1 MARIPESLIQEVLDK
16 TNYIAVYQEKLR
28 LNKKGGKWW
37 GLCPFHAEKTP
48 SFSVDAERGL
58 FYCFGCQKGGSLID
72 FLMETD
78 KLTFIEAVEEL
89 AEKAH
94 VPLPKDEPRS
104 DSSESERI
112 QLYSLYD
119 KLAKAFHWV
128 LLNRRDALRARE
140 ILKRRALGDE
150 LVAAFGIGYAPA
162 DKNWLYRFLQSKGFS
177 RDFLARSG
185 LFSGR
190 NPEYPLFAD
199 RIMFPI
205 ADQRGRVIAF
215 GGRLI
220 DGDGPKYINSPD
232 TLIFRKQEN
241 LFALDRA
248 LPSMKSQDRALVCEG
263 YMDALSFHAAG
274 IAYAV
279 APLGTAFTS
288 QQARLLRRRVSS
300 VILCF
305 DSDEA
310 GQRATE
316 RACSISVSAGLETR
330 VLSMTEG
337 KDASEILEKSGP
349 EALKKLTEYGISSG
363 DFLIRRAES
372 LFDIASVKGKYQA
385 SQFFFPY
392 LDALDS
398 DVRRNALSD
407 LIGIRMGISPGG
419 LLADYLKAKRIQGRP
434 HVQTGEGVSSP
445 NPLRR
450 GLEARTADLFFMA
463 AVVLCPE
470 SFVRVRQ
477 HIQLEDL
484 EDPRARDLYLALEE
498 ASAHDAKEIGSILTL
513 TNDDAARRYVLA
525 VAASGEMDQEP
536 ERIVNDGI
544 RTIRIRS
551 LEKETMKIV
560 TEIAQRSA
568 QGSEGQGFSGGGGE
582 QGKGHAEGQSSIHV
596 LLQKKMKIDEE
607 IAQLKGEVDE
617 RQ

>member
-1 MARIPESLIQEVLDK
+1 MARIPESLIQEILDK
-16 TNYIAVYQEKLR
+16 TNYIAVYQEKIR
-28 LNKKGGKWW
+28 LTKKGGKWW

-78 KLTFIEAVEEL
+78 KLNFIEAVEEL
-89 AEKAH
+89 AGKAH
-94 VPLPKDEPRS
+94 VPLPTEEYRS
-104 DSSESERI
+104 DQSESERI

-119 KLAKAFHWV
+119 KLTKAFHWV
-128 LLNRRDALRARE
+128 LRNHKDAARSRDILQHRAISEALVDKFR
-140 ILKRRALGDE
+140 L
-150 LVAAFGIGYAPA
+150 GYAPA
-162 DKNWLYRFLQSKGFS
+162 DRTWLHRFLLSKGFS
-177 RDFLARSG
+177 REFLARSG

-199 RIMFPI
+199 RIIFPI

-220 DGDGPKYINSPD
+220 DGEGPKYINSPD
-232 TLIFRKQEN
+232 TLIFHKQEN
-241 LFALDRA
+241 LFALDSA

-274 IAYAV
+274 VDYAV

-305 DSDEA
+305 DSDDA
-310 GQRATE
+310 GQRASE
-316 RACSISVSAGLETR
+316 RACSIATAAGLETR

-349 EALKKLTEYGISSG
+349 EALKKLTEYSISSG

-372 LFDIASVKGKYQA
+372 LFDIASMKGKYQA
-385 SQFFFPY
+385 SQFFYPF

-398 DVRRNALSD
+398 DVRRNAFSD
-407 LIGIRMGISPGG
+407 LVGMRIGISPGG
-419 LLADYLKAKRIQGRP
+419 LIADYSKAKRMQGRP
-434 HVQTGEGVSSP
+434 RGQTDDGGKSSSP
-445 NPLRR
+445 QRR
-450 GLEARTADLFFMA
+450 SVEARTADLFFMA

-470 SFVRVRQ
+470 SFDRVRQ
-477 HIQLEDL
+477 HIRLEDL

-525 VAASGEMDQEP
+525 VAASGELDQEP
-536 ERIVNDGI
+536 QRIVDDGI
-544 RTIRIRS
+544 RTIQIRS
-551 LEKETMKIV
+551 LERETMKLV

-568 QGSEGQGFSGGGGE
+568 QGLEESGFTEGQESVQAGGRAAI
-582 QGKGHAEGQSSIHV
+582 HA

-617 RQ
+617 

>member
-1 MARIPESLIQEVLDK
+1 MARIPESIIQEVLDK
-16 TNYIAVYQEKLR
+16 TNYIAIYQEKIR

-58 FYCFGCQKGGSLID
+58 FYCFGCHKGGSIID

-78 KLTFIEAVEEL
+78 KLSFVEAVEEL

-94 VPLPKDEPRS
+94 VPIPKEKLRS
-104 DSSESERI
+104 DSSENERL

-128 LLNRRDALRARE
+128 LRNHKDAAQPRE
-140 ILKRRALGDE
+140 ILQRRGIGDN
-150 LVAAFGIGYAPA
+150 LVDKFMIGYAPA
-162 DKNWLYRFLQSKGFS
+162 DKTWLYRFLQSKGFS
-177 RDFLARSG
+177 KEFLANSG

-190 NPEYPLFAD
+190 NPEYPLFSD
-199 RIMFPI
+199 RIIFPI

-220 DGDGPKYINSPD
+220 EGNGPKYINSPD
-232 TLIFRKQEN
+232 TLIFHKQEN
-241 LFALDRA
+241 LFALDSA
-248 LPSMKSQDRALVCEG
+248 LPAMKSQDRALICEG

-274 IAYAV
+274 IDYAV

-305 DSDEA
+305 DSDDA
-310 GQRATE
+310 GQRASE
-316 RACSISVSAGLETR
+316 RACSIATAAGLDVR

-349 EALKKLTEYGISSG
+349 EALKKLTEYSISSG

-398 DVRRNALSD
+398 DVRRNAFSD
-407 LIGIRMGISPGG
+407 LVGMRMGISPGG
-419 LLADYLKAKRIQGRP
+419 LLADYLKAKRMQGRSRW
-434 HVQTGEGVSSP
+434 QTTDAASSP
-445 NPLRR
+445 SSLRQ
-450 GLEARTADLFFMA
+450 GFEARTADLSFMT

-470 SFVRVRQ
+470 TFDRVR
-477 HIQLEDL
+477 HSIRLEDL

-498 ASAHDAKEIGSILTL
+498 ASAHDAKEISSILTL
-513 TNDDAARRYVLA
+513 TNDDAARRYVLS
-525 VAASGEMDQEP
+525 VAASGELGQEP

-544 RTIRIRS
+544 RTIRIRG
-551 LEKETMKIV
+551 LERETLKLV

-568 QGSEGQGFSGGGGE
+568 RGLEDSGFLYGQKTLQPE
-582 QGKGHAEGQSSIHV
+582 AQTAIHD

-607 IAQLKGEVDE
+607 IAHLKGEVDE
-617 RQ
+617 

>member
-220 DGDGPKYINSPD
+220 DGD
-232 TLIFRKQEN
+232 
-241 LFALDRA
+241 ALN
-248 LPSMKSQDRALVCEG
+248 
-263 YMDALSFHAAG
+263 
-274 IAYAV
+274 
-279 APLGTAFTS
+279 T
-288 QQARLLRRRVSS
+288 
-300 VILCF
+300 
-305 DSDEA
+305 
-310 GQRATE
+310 
-316 RACSISVSAGLETR
+316 
-330 VLSMTEG
+330 
-337 KDASEILEKSGP
+337 
-349 EALKKLTEYGISSG
+349 
-363 DFLIRRAES
+363 
-372 LFDIASVKGKYQA
+372 
-385 SQFFFPY
+385 
-392 LDALDS
+392 
-398 DVRRNALSD
+398 
-407 LIGIRMGISPGG
+407 
-419 LLADYLKAKRIQGRP
+419 
-434 HVQTGEGVSSP
+434 
-445 NPLRR
+445 
-450 GLEARTADLFFMA
+450 
-463 AVVLCPE
+463 
-470 SFVRVRQ
+470 
-477 HIQLEDL
+477 
-484 EDPRARDLYLALEE
+484 
-498 ASAHDAKEIGSILTL
+498 
-513 TNDDAARRYVLA
+513 
-525 VAASGEMDQEP
+525 
-536 ERIVNDGI
+536 
-544 RTIRIRS
+544 
-551 LEKETMKIV
+551 
-560 TEIAQRSA
+560 
-568 QGSEGQGFSGGGGE
+568 
-582 QGKGHAEGQSSIHV
+582 
-596 LLQKKMKIDEE
+596 
-607 IAQLKGEVDE
+607 
-617 RQ
+617 

>member
-1 MARIPESLIQEVLDK
+1 
-16 TNYIAVYQEKLR
+16 
-28 LNKKGGKWW
+28 
-37 GLCPFHAEKTP
+37 
-48 SFSVDAERGL
+48 
-58 FYCFGCQKGGSLID
+58 
-72 FLMETD
+72 
-78 KLTFIEAVEEL
+78 
-89 AEKAH
+89 
-94 VPLPKDEPRS
+94 
-104 DSSESERI
+104 
-112 QLYSLYD
+112 
-119 KLAKAFHWV
+119 
-128 LLNRRDALRARE
+128 
-140 ILKRRALGDE
+140 
-150 LVAAFGIGYAPA
+150 VAAFGIGYAPA

-232 TLIFRKQEN
+232 TVIFRKQEN

-349 EALKKLTEYGISSG
+349 EALKKLTEYSISSG

-582 QGKGHAEGQSSIHV
+582 HGEGACRRTVFNPRLVAE
-596 LLQKKMKIDEE
+596 ENE
-607 IAQLKGEVDE
+607 N
-617 RQ
+617 R